1 MYHIRIS
8 KFKTAVFEPRPI
20 EDFQPDNYKL
30 PEPISSSQLAE
41 LILRIL
47 FKLVLNDHLTTSL
60 LDSITVHCLEFCLE
74 NLQRFFLI
82 SVFEATDQNIVRLNT
97 LQLLFVCL
105 TNLFKT
111 NFDDAAIMPVL
122 KKLIEIGKKSKVIF

>member
-1 MYHIRIS
+1 M
-8 KFKTAVFEPRPI
+8 
-20 EDFQPDNYKL
+20 
-30 PEPISSSQLAE
+30 
-41 LILRIL
+41 
-47 FKLVLNDHLTTSL
+47 LNDHLTTSL